1 MASTWRAASFDLA
14 HERHGF
20 FSVSRLCGDEW
31 NAYHATHG
39 DVTRLGS
46 FPSMEAA
53 QAACAARIALCDALA
68 ALTADAKACSNG
80 FASEQLEAACRGGAL

>member
-20 FSVSRLCGDEW
+20 FSVSRLC
-31 NAYHATHG
+31 G